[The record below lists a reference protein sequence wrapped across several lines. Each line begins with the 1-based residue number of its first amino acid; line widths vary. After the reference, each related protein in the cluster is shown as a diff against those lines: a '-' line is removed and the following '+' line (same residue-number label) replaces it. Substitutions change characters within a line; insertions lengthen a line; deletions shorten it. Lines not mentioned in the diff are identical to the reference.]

1 MVVLLDNYV
10 IRLSMSIIEQ
20 LPTYLVMIR
29 LNIDLHVE
37 FLKLL
42 DGILILT
49 FKKTLSWLFFWLCF
63 CALNQLSELL

>member
-49 FKKTLSWLFFWLCF
+49 FKKTL
-63 CALNQLSELL
+63 